1 MAVRKKCRTAA
12 PLPEPGVLPLPDIAH
27 RLTLASLARIG
38 HRQGLMES
46 LHRLKHSGE
55 ADERFTLE
63 LTGLTN
69 DFQFE
74 KILELLKVAEHET
87 S

>member
-1 MAVRKKCRTAA
+1 
-12 PLPEPGVLPLPDIAH
+12 
-27 RLTLASLARIG
+27 
-38 HRQGLMES
+38 MES